1 MSARTAAWTAWSVWG
16 AALGFALVGLFFGI
30 LAFSAALPGGR
41 DPMLIPIIVQGV
53 LVVLYGTL
61 GALIASRRPRN
72 PIGWIFCAMAAA
84 LGLLS
89 AAYGYADY
97 ALYAADDTLPGA
109 KLTAW
114 LTNWL
119 FMAPVFIAPC
129 FLFLL
134 FPDGR
139 PASPQWRPVVWA
151 VAVVATVAIFATAL
165 GPGRLDAHPS
175 VENPLGLAEPFGE
188 IARVVKVVT
197 DVAAIPVFLV
207 SLASVVVRLRRSRG
221 RERLQVKWVAYAAV
235 LTTANFAT
243 SFLVGLLPGGQTA
256 ADIFFL
262 IGVAGFTGIPVAA
275 GIAIL
280 RYRLYEIDILI
291 NRTLVYGSLTVMLV
305 AVYAGSIVIL
315 QGVLRALTGQ
325 ESQLAIVASTLAV
338 AALFAPLRR
347 RVQSFIDRRFY
358 RRKYDARKTLEAFSA
373 KLRDETDLDALNGEL
388 VTVVR
393 ETMQPAHVS
402 LWLRPDTA
410 SKKDEAPGQ
419 SLEP

>member
-1 MSARTAAWTAWSVWG
+1 VWG
-16 AALGFALVGLFFGI
+16 AALGFVLVGLLFGV
-30 LAFSAALPGGR
+30 LAFSAALPDGR
-41 DPMLIPIIVQGV
+41 DPMLVPIMVQGG

-72 PIGWIFCAMAAA
+72 PIGWIFCAMAVA
-84 LGLLS
+84 LGLLC

-97 ALYAADDTLPGA
+97 ALYATDGILPGA
-109 KLTAW
+109 KFTAW

-129 FLFLL
+129 LLFLL

-139 PASPQWRPVVWA
+139 PASPRWRLVVWA
-151 VAVVATVAIFATAL
+151 VAVVAAGAIFATAL
-165 GPGRLDAHPS
+165 EPGRLDAHRF
-175 VENPLGLAEPFGE
+175 VENPLGLGEPFGD
-188 IARVVKVVT
+188 IARLAKDVT
-197 DVAAIPVFLV
+197 DVVAIPVFLV

-235 LTTANFAT
+235 LTTLSFA
-243 SFLVGLLPGGQTA
+243 SSFLLGLLPSGQAAADVFFLVG
-256 ADIFFL
+256 
-262 IGVAGFTGIPVAA
+262 VVGFTGIPVAA

-280 RYRLYEIDILI
+280 RYRLYEIDLLI

-315 QGVLRALTGQ
+315 QGLLRALTGQ

-347 RVQSFIDRRFY
+347 RIQSFIDRRFY
-358 RRKYDARKTLEAFSA
+358 RRKYDAGKILEAFSA
-373 KLRDETDLDALNGEL
+373 KLRNVTDLDALNADLRE
-388 VTVVR
+388 VAR

-402 LWLRPDTA
+402 LWLRPETA
-410 SKKDEAPGQ
+410 PKREPPG
-419 SLEP
+419 